1 MTKAVPICA
10 LLLAVFAAS
19 ACAEESVSRSALR
32 AFPPAIHLLFQ
43 PLPRKADPD
52 ARGGLGKGRGSAS
65 DAVAYVDGA
74 PTSVLR
80 FPELPDALPVAWK
93 TLDDGRKVRRYR
105 LAEYVEALGL
115 ALDDVSEVHLY
126 GGRERVS
133 IVTREELKKH
143 RETLLFSFTGG
154 TSGKPRMHYPP
165 VDSIR
170 INTFIDMLYNMAI
183 YLKKTPPAPD
193 PSTRMMTL
201 DGQPVRG
208 VPYIIGERPGGTRVY
223 VGGKLSGWIKRKTL
237 PDKLVLDGD
246 SDETRRFSL
255 GELLEGFGAGS
266 RSRRVVLLSDDE
278 VALDRAGPLGRED
291 LAFTM
296 PKHSKGQIL
305 VGVGETPRR
314 ISAVLVDPKPSP
326 ADPNAMDKP

>member
-1 MTKAVPICA
+1 MTKVIAIAALMLVPLAACAGPETPAESA
-10 LLLAVFAAS
+10 LLRPFPGAA
-19 ACAEESVSRSALR
+19 R
-32 AFPPAIHLLFQ
+32 LLFQ
-43 PLPRKADPD
+43 ALARKADPD

-65 DAVAYVDGA
+65 DAVAYVDGS

-80 FPELPDALPVAWK
+80 FPELPAALPVAWK

-105 LAEYVEALGL
+105 LADYVEALGL

-126 GGRERVS
+126 GGRDRVS

-154 TSGKPRMHYPP
+154 TAGKPRMHYPP

-183 YLKKTPPAPD
+183 YVKKPPPALD
-193 PSTRMMTL
+193 PTTRTLTL
-201 DGQPVRG
+201 DGQRVRG
-208 VPYIIGERPGGTRVY
+208 VPYIVGERPGGTRVY
-223 VGGKLSGWIKRKTL
+223 VGGKLSAWIKRKTL
-237 PDKLVLDGD
+237 ADKLVIDGD

-255 GELLEGFGAGS
+255 GDLLDGLGAG
-266 RSRRVVLLSDDE
+266 RGKRVVLLADDE
-278 VALDRAGPLGRED
+278 VALDRPGPLGRDD

-305 VGVGETPRR
+305 VAVGGTPQR
-314 ISAVLVDPKPSP
+314 ISAVLVDPKPATEELGS
-326 ADPNAMDKP
+326 MDKP